1 MLYATHIITI
11 IHSVDVL
18 PNVRVYWLKLYKQY
32 LHVIH
37 YWLHTFHFTH
47 ITYTCRER
55 KLEVSAKIKINY
67 EL

>member
-1 MLYATHIITI
+1 MIR
-11 IHSVDVL
+11 SVNVL

-37 YWLHTFHFTH
+37 HWLHTFHFTH
-47 ITYTCRER
+47 IRER
-55 KLEVSAKIKINY
+55 KLEFLANIKINY